1 MKKFIIRR
9 LLLAIPTAIF
19 VSLISFSLLY
29 FAPGNPAEI
38 VLEMKSPDGSPD
50 SQMIKEYEKKLGL
63 DKPFYELYLI
73 WLSKAIRGD
82 LGYSFQ
88 NGEPVLD
95 EFMARFPYT
104 VMIMVGATVV
114 YFVIGVAMGILSAL
128 NKDGI
133 IDNLVRAYASI
144 KMAIPSF
151 WLALLLI
158 WIFSVKFKLVSA
170 FGYNGLE
177 SLILPSLALGLGM
190 AGSLARVLRT
200 CILEALSSDYVLTAR
215 AKGLSE
221 LAVMVKHVLKNA
233 FLPVVTLIGMKT
245 AYLLGGAVIVET
257 IFGWP
262 GIGSYFVEAINAK
275 DYPVVSGFVFIF
287 GILFVLVNL
296 AVDVSYA
303 ILDPRVRYDE
313 GE

>member
-1 MKKFIIRR
+1 M
-9 LLLAIPTAIF
+9 
-19 VSLISFSLLY
+19 LY

-104 VMIMVGATVV
+104 VMIMIGATVV

-158 WIFSVKFKLVSA
+158 WVFSVKFKLVSA

>member
-104 VMIMVGATVV
+104 VMIMIGATVV

-158 WIFSVKFKLVSA
+158 WVFSVKFKLVSA

-287 GILFVLVNL
+287 GILFALVNL

>member
-104 VMIMVGATVV
+104 VMIMIGATVV

-158 WIFSVKFKLVSA
+158 WVFSVKFKLVSA